1 MEQRYALALYF
12 LQGASSHTALQ
23 ILEHYGSAQAF
34 FEDDAPT
41 EPKLRELLPRR
52 DEALRRADEE
62 LAFCEN
68 NHIQVIPYGDASYPE
83 RLKQCADAPIVL
95 FYCGNANLNARH
107 VLSIVGTR
115 RITEY
120 GRDICRELT
129 RELASLLPDVVVV
142 SGLAYG
148 VDICAHRGALQN
160 NLQTIGVLA
169 HGLDRIYPAH
179 HRDTAAKMVRQGG
192 LLTEYP
198 RFTVPEKGNFV
209 RRNRIVAGIAEATI
223 VVESAEKGGAL
234 ITARLAQ
241 DYNRDVYAFPGR
253 TTDQYSRGCNAL
265 ISGNIASLITSAQDF
280 LLAQGWMTQQEGA
293 SQPIQRTLFPELT
306 DQELQILTSLVQAE
320 KKTISQLVAETA
332 LPFNRVN
339 ALLVSM
345 ELKGLVRALPGGLYR
360 SLLSFEE
367 LVQP

>member
-1 MEQRYALALYF
+1 MEQQYTLALYF
-12 LQGASSHTALQ
+12 LQGASNHTALQ
-23 ILEHYGSAQAF
+23 ILEHYGSAKAF

-41 EPKLRELLPRR
+41 EPKLRELLPHRG
-52 DEALRRADEE
+52 EALRRAEE
-62 LAFCEN
+62 EMEYCRTN
-68 NHIQVIPYGDASYPE
+68 NIEVIPYSSNSYPQ
-83 RLKQCADAPIVL
+83 RLKECADAPIVL
-95 FYCGNANLNARH
+95 FYCGNADLNAKH

-120 GRDICRELT
+120 GRDICREFT
-129 RELASLLPDVVVV
+129 HELAALLPDVIVV

-192 LLTEYP
+192 LITEFPRLTI
-198 RFTVPEKGNFV
+198 PEKGNFV
-209 RRNRIVAGIAEATI
+209 RRNRIVAGLADAAI

-265 ISGNIASLITSAQDF
+265 IRGNVASLVASAEDF
-280 LLAQGWMTQQEGA
+280 LLSQGWITQQEGSPQA
-293 SQPIQRTLFPELT
+293 IQRTLFPELS
-306 DQELQILTSLVQAE
+306 DMERQVLKSLVQAD
-320 KKTISQLVAETA
+320 KKTISLLVSETS

-339 ALLVSM
+339 ALLVGM

-360 SLLSFEE
+360 SLIPAESME
-367 LVQP
+367 L

>member
-1 MEQRYALALYF
+1 MEQQYTLALYF
-12 LQGASSHTALQ
+12 LQGASSHTALK
-23 ILEHYGSAQAF
+23 ILEHYGSAKAF
-34 FEDDAPT
+34 FEDDAPA
-41 EPKLRELLPRR
+41 EPKLRELLPHRA
-52 DEALRRADEE
+52 EALRRAGEE
-62 LAFCEN
+62 MEYCQQSNIE
-68 NHIQVIPYGDASYPE
+68 VIPYNSQSFPQ
-83 RLKQCADAPIVL
+83 RLKECADAPIAI
-95 FYCGNANLNARH
+95 FYCGNADLNAKH

-120 GRDICRELT
+120 GRDICREFT
-129 RELASLLPDVVVV
+129 RELAAMLPDVVVV

-160 NLQTIGVLA
+160 NMQTIGVLA

-198 RFTVPEKGNFV
+198 RFTIPEKGNFV
-209 RRNRIVAGIAEATI
+209 RRNRIVAGLADATI

-265 ISGNIASLITSAQDF
+265 IRGNVASLVTSAEDF
-280 LLAQGWMTQQEGA
+280 LLSQGWITQQESS
-293 SQPIQRTLFPELT
+293 SQAIQRTLFPELS
-306 DQELQILTSLVQAE
+306 DMERQILASLVQADQ
-320 KKTISQLVAETA
+320 KTISLLVSETS

-339 ALLVSM
+339 ALLVGM

-360 SLLSFEE
+360 SLIPAESLD
-367 LVQP
+367 L